1 MFPRL
6 LRVMFLVAAL
16 APNTAMA
23 AEIEELVRQ
32 ADRVV
37 VGTTGVSVSRWDGS
51 SRIIITET
59 TVHVSRV
66 VKGPATAQ
74 VVVSTPGGMLP
85 ENNVAMIVPDMPRFA
100 RNEDVVLF
108 LRDDHTGRSQVV
120 GGAAGKLH
128 VRRDATTG
136 ERLVG
141 RSTLESLLLQIGQAA
156 R

>member
-1 MFPRL
+1 M
-6 LRVMFLVAAL
+6 LRRYLCTMFLVAAL
-16 APNTAMA
+16 APDTAIA
-23 AEIEELVRQ
+23 ADIEELVRQ

-51 SRIIITET
+51 SRIIMTET
-59 TVHVSRV
+59 MVHVSQV

-74 VVVSTPGGMLP
+74 IVVTTPGGVLP
-85 ENNVAMIVPDMPRFA
+85 ANNVTMIVPDMPQFA

-128 VRRDATTG
+128 VTRDATTG

-141 RSTLESLLLQIGQAA
+141 RATLENLLRQIGQAA